1 MQPRLAFCTYKAIR
15 HDWIEWKCYFHNT
28 LQQEHG
34 EVHIRQCHL
43 VFGGV
48 GLTQMLD
55 AKAVKYFLQLPFTI
69 LFGFFVF
76 SMIMFFLRI
85 VIIKGE
91 INSDT

>member
-1 MQPRLAFCTYKAIR
+1 
-15 HDWIEWKCYFHNT
+15 
-28 LQQEHG
+28 
-34 EVHIRQCHL
+34 
-43 VFGGV
+43 
-48 GLTQMLD
+48 MLD

-76 SMIMFFLRI
+76 SMIMVFLRI